1 MPGLGIVVQTGG
13 YHVNANHTERTSMAY
28 QLPPLPYPY
37 DALEPHLD
45 ARTLE
50 IHHDKHHA
58 TYLANLNKALEAAPD
73 LLTLQ
78 AEELLKD
85 LSVVPEGIRTAIR
98 NNGGG
103 FVNHN
108 FYWESMAPETGE
120 AREPSGPLALAI
132 EQSFGDFAAF
142 KQAFTTSTVGRFG
155 SGWGWLSIDKQGK
168 LLIHS
173 TANQDSPLT
182 EGLIPLLT
190 CDVWEHA
197 YYLNYQNRRA
207 DYVAAWWNIVNWL
220 KVAER
225 YAIACL

>member
-1 MPGLGIVVQTGG
+1 
-13 YHVNANHTERTSMAY
+13 MAY
-28 QLPPLPYPY
+28 QLAPLPYAY

-58 TYLANLNKALEAAPD
+58 TYLTNLNKALENAPD
-73 LLTLQ
+73 LQ
-78 AEELLKD
+78 AKAPEDLLKD
-85 LSVVPEGIRTAIR
+85 LNTVPENIRTAVR
-98 NNGGG
+98 NSGGG

-108 FYWESMAPETGE
+108 FYWESMAPKAGG
-120 AREPSGPLALAI
+120 EPSEGSALAKAI
-132 EQSFGDFAAF
+132 QTTFGDFASF
-142 KQAFTTSTVGRFG
+142 RDKFSTATVARFG
-155 SGWGWLSIDKQGK
+155 SGWGWLSLDKDGK

-173 TANQDSPLT
+173 TANQDSPLS

-197 YYLNYQNRRA
+197 YYLKYQNRRA
-207 DYVAAWWNIVNWL
+207 DYVSIWWNLVNWE

-225 YAIACL
+225 YAVAQK

>member
-1 MPGLGIVVQTGG
+1 
-13 YHVNANHTERTSMAY
+13 MAY

-37 DALEPHLD
+37 DALEPFID

-58 TYLANLNKALEAAPD
+58 TYLANLNKVLESAPD
-73 LLTLQ
+73 LLTLPP
-78 AEELLKD
+78 EELLKD
-85 LSVVPEGIRTAIR
+85 LAAVPESIRTALR

-108 FYWESMAPETGE
+108 FYWEGMAPQAGAE
-120 AREPSGPLALAI
+120 AVPDGALAMAI
-132 EQSFGDFAAF
+132 ARAFGDFPSF
-142 KQAFTTSTVGRFG
+142 REKFTTATVGRFG
-155 SGWGWLSIDKQGK
+155 SGWGWLSVDRNGQ

-173 TANQDSPLT
+173 TANQDSPLSD
-182 EGLIPLLT
+182 GLVPLLT

-207 DYVAAWWNIVNWL
+207 DYVAAWWNVVNWE
-220 KVAER
+220 KVAQR
-225 YAIACL
+225 YAGAC

>member
-1 MPGLGIVVQTGG
+1 MG
-13 YHVNANHTERTSMAY
+13 Y

-50 IHHDKHHA
+50 VHHDKHHA
-58 TYLANLNKALEAAPD
+58 TYLANLNKALEPAPD
-73 LLTLQ
+73 LLTLPP
-78 AEELLKD
+78 EELLKD
-85 LSVVPEGIRTAIR
+85 LSVVPESIRTAVR

-108 FYWESMAPETGE
+108 FYWEGMAPRAGGE
-120 AREPSGPLALAI
+120 PPAGSPLALALQ
-132 EQSFGDFAAF
+132 EAFGDLSVFKEKFSAA
-142 KQAFTTSTVGRFG
+142 AVGRFG
-155 SGWGWLSIDKQGK
+155 SGWGWLSVDKQGR
-168 LLIHS
+168 LMIHS
-173 TANQDSPLT
+173 TANQDSPLS

-207 DYVAAWWNIVNWL
+207 DYVAAWWNLVNWK

-225 YAIACL
+225 YTEAC